1 MSLRENLINALISD
15 PVRWV
20 NFEHRNR
27 LISPICFY
35 ILGSH
40 VSDGKVSTK
49 IDRSIQGRT
58 AFYDPSSNTII
69 ASDPTF
75 GSTYWDEKALLIH
88 ESAHAILDILYGG
101 MNIQGEKDPI
111 QVVDDEIIGYLAQA
125 FYLVSANADG
135 VSKSTPES
143 EAIKVAKIKLPNPRP
158 PWTGTL
164 TFRFTA
170 QELQPLRNAIISSPL
185 YRNNANAISTHDG

>member
-1 MSLRENLINALISD
+1 MSLRENLLSALISD

-35 ILGSH
+35 MLWRY
-40 VSDGKVSTK
+40 VNDGKVSTK

-75 GSTYWDEKALLIH
+75 GSNYWDEKALLIH
-88 ESAHAILDILYGG
+88 ESAHAILDILYVGRN
-101 MNIQGEKDPI
+101 MQGKKDPMR
-111 QVVDDEIIGYLAQA
+111 VVDDEIIGYLAQA
-125 FYLVSANADG
+125 FYLVSANADNF
-135 VSKSTPES
+135 SKGAPER

-170 QELQPLRNAIISSPL
+170 QELQPLRNAIITSPL